1 MSSILRELD
10 LCADVEEFG
19 GLNGDELDDLNHDLF
34 GDGKL
39 VDEDEEELA
48 ELPPPIANDDDDLFD
63 DTGNAQDLRSR
74 RAAAAARHKRAA
86 DERIERMAEQEAFER
101 ELGFTQPVQR
111 QLITLR
117 TQRPHDWWLS
127 AAGAATMYSD
137 DDHATEI
144 VMAHIN
150 RSLSSKAPPTSLGR
164 VIDLPKR
171 LSAIRFEP
179 WVAQTTTE
187 VVDTNSVATFY
198 TGLLPHLPDVAL
210 RSVVFCFNLR
220 RFAACKTTMSDGTIL
235 LFCGSAVCTGP
246 KGPAR
251 SNAQCQRYVL
261 WLNRLGIPAT
271 LQGYRLQNLVSKAS
285 AGFEIDLNLLH
296 TKYPFHAQYKPHR
309 FPGVIF
315 RLDFEDETVLNAE
328 QSMTLGT
335 RRQDQI
341 VAIFFKSSK
350 TIITGSRTRAKTRL
364 VWTLIL
370 NMILREFK
378 RVTNDQVHV
387 SEAAYRRLVHEERSI
402 IDYTCQ
408 HIQRIASERA
418 NFDLFSGDAA
428 DGDVPPTPALLNDV
442 RTAHDEAARAS
453 RKRQFAETL
462 GDFFLSE
469 DAEAERRGAPSPVGR
484 FVDARMA
491 ALRGRDQSEIVA
503 SWVARNVPLIN
514 Q

>member
-1 MSSILRELD
+1 MSILRELD
-10 LCADVEEFG
+10 LCGDLEEFG
-19 GLNGDELDDLNHDLF
+19 GLNGDELDDLSNDLF
-34 GDGKL
+34 GNGQL
-39 VDEDEEELA
+39 VDEDEDDFA
-48 ELPPPIANDDDDLFD
+48 ELPPPITNDDDDLFD
-63 DTGNAQDLRSR
+63 ETGNVNDIRAR
-74 RAAAAARHKRAA
+74 RQAAAARHKRAA
-86 DERIERMAEQEAFER
+86 DERIVHMAEQERTER

-117 TQRPHDWWLS
+117 KQRAYDWWLS
-127 AAGAATMYSD
+127 SAGAATMYND
-137 DDHATEI
+137 DDHATEM
-144 VMAHIN
+144 VLAHIN
-150 RSLSSKAPPTSLGR
+150 QSLSSKAPPTSLGR

-179 WVAQTTTE
+179 WVAHTTTE

-198 TGLLPHLPDVAL
+198 TGLLPHLPDVAH

-285 AGFEIDLNLLH
+285 AGWEIDLHMLH
-296 TKYPFHAQYKPHR
+296 TKYPFEAQYKPWR

-315 RLDFEDETVLNAE
+315 RLNFEDETVLDAD
-328 QSMTLGT
+328 QSVTLGS

-364 VWTLIL
+364 VWTFLQ
-370 NMILREFK
+370 NMVLREFK
-378 RVTNDQVHV
+378 RVSNDSVHV
-387 SEAAYRRLVHEERSI
+387 SEAAYRRIVSEERSI
-402 IDYTCQ
+402 IDYTCRNI
-408 HIQRIASERA
+408 HRIAAERA
-418 NFDLFSGDAA
+418 NYDTFATNEVFT
-428 DGDVPPTPALLNDV
+428 DVDV
-442 RTAHDEAARAS
+442 KSEYEEPARAS
-453 RKRQFAETL
+453 RKRQFSEVL
-462 GDFFLSE
+462 EDFFLG
-469 DAEAERRGAPSPVGR
+469 DGAEPERGGAPSAIGR
-484 FVDARMA
+484 FVDSRVAT
-491 ALRGRDQSEIVA
+491 LRGRDQGEIVA
-503 SWVARNVPLIN
+503 NWVARNVPLIN